1 MDIPKVIVYYD
12 GVEQDFAE
20 LVCCKDDIVKMELT
34 FHKQFGAEH
43 VLKVKVQTGKK
54 VLAVFKFGQK
64 TFSLVSDKPTFDG
77 FFDESSKKTK
87 QFKLGD
93 LSTIKHL
100 IEDNDEQMEKLI
112 NQDPEL
118 KIEIKEWIDEKP
130 MWKLVADSCRSVS
143 NKVTTDNE
151 TCKIYRDGG
160 EKAEGRYET
169 FTDCTRQD
177 REFQTKPVGY
187 ESNVLNKDSYVNATG
202 KEGNVVAKITIT
214 FVSKQI
220 INVV

>member
-1 MDIPKVIVYYD
+1 MDTPKVIVYYD

-20 LVCCKDDIVKMELT
+20 MVCCKDDIVKMKLT
-34 FHKQFGAEH
+34 FHKQIGAEH

-64 TFSLVSDKPTFDG
+64 TFSLVSDRPTFDG

-100 IEDNDEQMEKLI
+100 IEDNEEQMEKLI
-112 NQDPEL
+112 NQDPVL

-130 MWKLVADSCRSVS
+130 MWKLVADSCRPVS
-143 NKVTTDNE
+143 NKVTTDGDE
-151 TCKIYRDGG
+151 D
-160 EKAEGRYET
+160 EGRYET
-169 FTDCTRQD
+169 FTDCIRRPD
-177 REFQTKPVGY
+177 RELQTKPVGY
-187 ESNVLNKDSYVNATG
+187 ESNVLNKNSYINAKGTEG
-202 KEGNVVAKITIT
+202 KLLAKIKIT
-214 FVSKQI
+214 FVSKQF
-220 INVV
+220 INIV